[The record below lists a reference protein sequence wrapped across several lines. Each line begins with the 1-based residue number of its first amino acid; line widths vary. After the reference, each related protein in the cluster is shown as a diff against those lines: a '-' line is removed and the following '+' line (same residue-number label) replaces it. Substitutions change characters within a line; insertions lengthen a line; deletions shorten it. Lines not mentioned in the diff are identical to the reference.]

1 MLYIINGNREEIKDD
16 TPINYS
22 NLYTECWKYEPD
34 ERPNM
39 QEVVLILKSIVFPDQ
54 HLEILGINGGPN
66 TNDGSNMNDDN
77 QDINDDSNI
86 SDNSDI
92 NDELDINDFSDNM
105 IKNIGSLQGQ
115 ASIQSGIMSLE
126 SNQSSSSI
134 QTNSSDSSF
143 DIINDSFVDKL
154 IAFIIKKHDK
164 GYNFDQIQQLIDQI
178 TLKRK

>member
-1 MLYIINGNREEIKDD
+1 MILFIVICMQI
-16 TPINYS
+16 T

-54 HLEILGINGGPN
+54 HLEILGINGGSN
-66 TNDGSNMNDDN
+66 TNDDSNMNDDN

-105 IKNIGSLQGQ
+105 IKNIGSLQD
-115 ASIQSGIMSLE
+115 E
-126 SNQSSSSI
+126 
-134 QTNSSDSSF
+134 
-143 DIINDSFVDKL
+143 FV
-154 IAFIIKKHDK
+154 K
-164 GYNFDQIQQLIDQI
+164 GFV
-178 TLKRK
+178 